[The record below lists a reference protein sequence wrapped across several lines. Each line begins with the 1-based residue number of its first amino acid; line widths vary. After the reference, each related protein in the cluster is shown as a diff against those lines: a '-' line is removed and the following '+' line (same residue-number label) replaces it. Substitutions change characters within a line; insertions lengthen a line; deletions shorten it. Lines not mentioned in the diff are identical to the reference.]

1 MHPSDR
7 ARLEENVLKNLARTP
22 SFEQLRKI
30 ELFADLTDK
39 HLEVI
44 SELAD
49 EASLPP
55 EQVIFRPGDKPRSF
69 YVLLDG
75 QVRISE
81 LFADDR
87 EECLSILKDGT
98 YFGEIKL
105 LDASKPYPVL
115 AITHTECRLL
125 VFPLVEFCN
134 LLNID
139 QDLAVAVLWNIART
153 LANKLEATNQK
164 VAAMARLAYPI

>member
-1 MHPSDR
+1 MT
-7 ARLEENVLKNLARTP
+7 RTL
-22 SFEQLRKI
+22 SFEELRKI
-30 ELFADLTDK
+30 GLFSDLADK

-44 SELAD
+44 GELAEQVD
-49 EASLPP
+49 LPA
-55 EQVIFRPGDKPRSF
+55 EHVIFRPGDKPRSF
-69 YVLLDG
+69 FVLMNG

-87 EECLSILKDGT
+87 EECLAILKSGT

-105 LDASKPYPVL
+105 LDASSPYPVL
-115 AITHTECRLL
+115 AISHTECRLL

-139 QDLAVAVLWNIART
+139 QDLAVSVLWNIART

>member
-1 MHPSDR
+1 M
-7 ARLEENVLKNLARTP
+7 KNLTRNI
-22 SFEQLRKI
+22 SFDELRKV
-30 ELFADLTDK
+30 ELFADLADT

-44 SELAD
+44 ADLAEEVD
-49 EASLPP
+49 LPA
-55 EQVIFRPGDKPRSF
+55 EHVIFRPGDKPRSF
-69 YVLLDG
+69 YVLTKG

-81 LFADDR
+81 LFGEDR
-87 EECLSILKDGT
+87 EECLAILKGGT

-105 LDASKPYPVL
+105 LDASTPYPVL
-115 AITHTECRLL
+115 AISHTECRLL

-139 QDLAVAVLWNIART
+139 QDLAVSVLWNIART
-153 LANKLEATNQK
+153 LASKLEATNQK